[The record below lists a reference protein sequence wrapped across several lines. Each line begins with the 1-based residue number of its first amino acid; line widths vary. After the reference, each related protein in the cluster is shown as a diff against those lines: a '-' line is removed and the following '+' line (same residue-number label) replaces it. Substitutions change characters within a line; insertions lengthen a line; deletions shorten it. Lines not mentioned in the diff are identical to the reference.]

1 MAVMHVGNLVRRR
14 AALVGLSV
22 VGIAVGVAIVVG
34 AVDAGSP
41 RYIVFSGAPTDGS
54 PQLYRIQSS
63 GGSVQQITTGANA
76 ALDPAYS
83 PGGQRIAFT
92 RLGVGIFTMNPDGTG
107 LRRLTTGARDSYP
120 AWAPTGGRIA
130 FVRPVG
136 AAWRVFVM
144 STSGGKPRRLAKAP
158 PSGRPSWTKAGLF
171 IPSGGDLLRIDLKTG
186 RVLKYYGANIDAIWG
201 LNTVALSPG
210 FSKLTFIGARAPDPG
225 DKECG
230 EGPCQRFALF
240 IESLTAK
247 NKAPRLLAKD
257 VGPATFSPDGGELAY
272 AGGGQLLLRSIAS
285 GSVHALA
292 TPAVAPATSAPPA
305 WQPR

>member
-1 MAVMHVGNLVRRR
+1 MDVMHVRNLLRRR
-14 AALVGLSV
+14 AVLAGVSV
-22 VGIAVGVAIVVG
+22 VGIAVAVAVVVG

-41 RYIVFSGAPTDGS
+41 RYIVFSGAPTDAS

-63 GGSVQQITTGANA
+63 GGAVQQITTGANA

-107 LRRLTTGARDSYP
+107 LRRLTTGTRDSYP

-136 AAWRVFVM
+136 AAWKVFVL
-144 STSGGKPRRLAKAP
+144 STSGGTPHRLAKAP
-158 PSGRPSWTKAGLF
+158 PSGRPSWTKVGLF
-171 IPSGGDLLRIDLKTG
+171 IPSGGDLLRIDPTTG
-186 RVLKYYGANIDAIWG
+186 RILKYYGANIDAIWG

-247 NKAPRLLAKD
+247 KKTPRLLVKD
-257 VGPATFSPDGGELAY
+257 VGPATFSPDGSELAY
-272 AGGGQLLLRSIAS
+272 AGGGQLLLRSVAS

-292 TPAVAPATSAPPA
+292 TATVAPATSAPPA

>member
-1 MAVMHVGNLVRRR
+1 MAVKRVGNLVRRR
-14 AALVGLSV
+14 AVLVGLSV
-22 VGIAVGVAIVVG
+22 VAIAVGVGVVVG

-41 RYIVFSGAPTDGS
+41 RYIVFSGAPSDAA

-63 GGSVQQITTGANA
+63 GSGLQQITTGANS

-107 LRRLTTGARDSYP
+107 LRRLTNGARDSYP
-120 AWAPTGGRIA
+120 AWAPSGGRIA

-136 AAWRVFVM
+136 AEWRVFVL
-144 STSGGKPRRLAKAP
+144 STSGGTPHRLGKAP

-171 IPSGGDLLRIDLKTG
+171 IPSGGDLLRIDPKTG

-201 LNTVALSPG
+201 LNTVALSPD
-210 FSKLTFIGARAPDPG
+210 FSKLTYIGSRAPDPG

-230 EGPCQRFALF
+230 EGPCQRFALY

-247 NKAPRLLAKD
+247 KKQPRLLVKNA
-257 VGPATFSPDGGELAY
+257 GPATFSPDGGELAY
-272 AGGGQLLLRSIAS
+272 AGGGQLLLRSLAN

-292 TPAVAPATSAPPA
+292 TDTVAPATSAPPA